1 MKNILMK
8 TILMKKVKN
17 RMCIL
22 FIIQSILNDFKLFIK
37 YSYNLRNFKACKKA
51 NQKFFFIIF
60 FLYIKMRTNYFQ
72 KQKEKFQKEA
82 RESYQNLSEEEKNK
96 MRKRLK
102 KGIKT

>member
-1 MKNILMK
+1 MK
-8 TILMKKVKN
+8 
-17 RMCIL
+17 
-22 FIIQSILNDFKLFIK
+22 
-37 YSYNLRNFKACKKA
+37 
-51 NQKFFFIIF
+51 
-60 FLYIKMRTNYFQ
+60 TNYFQ